1 MKVELGYNVCN
12 AYKKELDIF
21 LLAMIAI
28 WSSEKL
34 SHFLAFVQTTNALKT
49 DSRLVARQILAEYG
63 EEVATKEKKKKKPK
77 KNQDILE
84 LKVMSLSLSL
94 LYIFGSDI

>member
-1 MKVELGYNVCN
+1 MFVHKAFTKNIDV
-12 AYKKELDIF
+12 F
-21 LLAMIAI
+21 LLAMVAI

-34 SHFLAFVQTTNALKT
+34 SHFLTFVQTTNALKT

-84 LKVMSLSLSL
+84 LKVRLLSLSL
-94 LYIFGSDI
+94 LYIFGSYI

>member
-1 MKVELGYNVCN
+1 
-12 AYKKELDIF
+12 
-21 LLAMIAI
+21 MIAI

-34 SHFLAFVQTTNALKT
+34 SHFSLFVQTANALKT

-63 EEVATKEKKKKKPK
+63 QEVAAKEKKKKPK

-84 LKVMSLSLSL
+84 LKVMMLSSFL
-94 LYIFGSDI
+94 LYICASDI